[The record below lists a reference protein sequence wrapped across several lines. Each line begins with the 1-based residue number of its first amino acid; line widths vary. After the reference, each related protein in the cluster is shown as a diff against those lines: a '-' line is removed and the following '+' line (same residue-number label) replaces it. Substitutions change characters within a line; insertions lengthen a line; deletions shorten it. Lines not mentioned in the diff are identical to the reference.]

1 MSSPPLSHLASCAV
15 LLVGGAVSL
24 QAADI
29 EATVIDRQG
38 VRHEVRKLEI
48 RGSTILE
55 YYVSGRR
62 RRMDMVRIERIHIGG
77 TAQDQEAPLTVT
89 LRTGRVEAGTII
101 INGGSSPHDDVVG
114 GGQISDR
121 LTGSTSLGPLFVP
134 LSDVRDILFLHD
146 EDEPLVPDEVSGS
159 IIDQRGRRFAVSDI
173 RYRGD
178 EAFRFQQ
185 GRKRTRVALRHLSRL
200 EFGDSP
206 GGEMRPV
213 KLTYRTGKVIQGEVD
228 ASTVRLAGEGDH
240 VYRTRVD
247 SAFTGISPAGAAF
260 GIGLKTVMLVLIDH
274 ATEEETEADESAA
287 GGAATKEDTS
297 SAQEDTS
304 SAQEDTSSAQEG
316 AAPQEGDAGDG

>member
-1 MSSPPLSHLASCAV
+1 LASCAV

-55 YYVSGRR
+55 YYVSGKR
-62 RRMDMVRIERIHIGG
+62 RRMDMARIERIHIGG

-101 INGGSSPHDDVVG
+101 IDGGSSPHDDVVGG

-185 GRKRTRVALRHLSRL
+185 GRKRRRVALRHLSRL

-213 KLTYRTGKVIQGEVD
+213 KLTYRTGKVVQGEVD

-304 SAQEDTSSAQEG
+304 SAQEG

>member
-1 MSSPPLSHLASCAV
+1 MSSLPLSHLASCAI
-15 LLVGGAVSL
+15 LLVGGAVAL

-48 RGSTILE
+48 RSSTILE
-55 YYVSGRR
+55 YYVSGKR
-62 RRMDMVRIERIHIGG
+62 RRMDMARIERIHIGG
-77 TAQDQEAPLTVT
+77 TAQDQEAPVTVT
-89 LRTGRVEAGTII
+89 LRTGRVEVGTII
-101 INGGSSPHDDVVG
+101 INGGSSPHDDVVGG

-134 LSDVRDILFLHD
+134 LSDVRDVLFLHD
-146 EDEPLVPDEVSGS
+146 ADEPLVPDEVAGS
-159 IIDQRGRRFAVSDI
+159 IIDTRGRRFDVSDI

-185 GRKRTRVALRHLSRL
+185 GRKRRRVALRHLSRL

-213 KLTYRTGKVIQGEVD
+213 KLTYRTGKVVQGEVD

-247 SAFTGISPAGAAF
+247 SAFTGISPTGAAF
-260 GIGLKTVMLVLIDH
+260 GIGLKRVMLVLIEH
-274 ATEEETEADESAA
+274 ATEEEETKADSSATEGAAA
-287 GGAATKEDTS
+287 GQDSS
-297 SAQEDTS
+297 SAQER
-304 SAQEDTSSAQEG
+304 
-316 AAPQEGDAGDG
+316 AAPQGGDAGDG